1 MTRTL
6 TLKSNWPGGAG
17 SREFK
22 ESPIYQ
28 GEDEIM
34 AYTFD
39 TTPSGST
46 TPASPS
52 TVIKNAAGTDVSG
65 TNLTGSDSV
74 SAPNITTADV
84 TSLTAGAKYRLEVSW
99 TESGETYEAFGY
111 IFGQE

>member
-6 TLKSNWPGGAG
+6 TLRSQWPGGAK
-17 SREFK
+17 SREFE
-22 ESPIYQ
+22 ESPWYQ

-52 TVIKNAAGTDVSG
+52 TVIYNSAGTDTSS
-65 TNLTGSDSV
+65 TNLTGSDAV
-74 SAPNITTADV
+74 STTNITTETV
-84 TSLTAGAKYRLEVSW
+84 TSLTAGERYKLHVSW
-99 TESGETYEAFGY
+99 TDSGETYEVFGY